1 MFAHALHPIRTG
13 IMEEPEKRIR
23 RAIEEEVAIE
33 PYDPNWPQLFEEEKR
48 HLQTC
53 LPPGLIGRIEHFGST
68 AVPGLAAKAIIDIL
82 VEVSS
87 LDATEQI
94 ITPILQAQ
102 GYDYF
107 WRPSWYDANV
117 PAYIWFI
124 KRDATGR
131 RTHHVHM
138 LESDSPDWERLLFRD
153 YLIENPEVARE
164 YEALKYRIAR
174 EHPNDRIAY
183 AKGKTKFITQA
194 TRAARKHYR
203 SR

>member
-1 MFAHALHPIRTG
+1 
-13 IMEEPEKRIR
+13 MEQPEERIR

-33 PYDPNWPQLFEEEKR
+33 PYDPEWPRLFEAEKR
-48 HLQTC
+48 HLLDC
-53 LPPGLIGRIEHFGST
+53 IPHELIGRIEHFGST
-68 AVPGLAAKAIIDIL
+68 AVPGLAAKPIIDML

-87 LDATEQI
+87 LVTAGRRI
-94 ITPILQAQ
+94 APILQAQ

-107 WRPSWYDANV
+107 WRPSWYDANE

-138 LESDSPDWERLLFRD
+138 LEPDSADWERLLFRD
-153 YLIENPEVARE
+153 YLIDNPAVARE

-183 AKGKTKFITQA
+183 AKGKTRFITQA

-203 SR
+203 SQ